1 MELSLE
7 RIASVMFG
15 WLCSA
20 GTLRP
25 LYYTSLM
32 YSWNFR
38 HHFGT
43 ETQIYIPRDYSSL
56 CMLSNPQIQ
65 ILIRRYILTP
75 LHIFSVSNWPL
86 ILSQNSPLSLLPQTT
101 LSKPATS
108 FSRANELW
116 MRSLALIE
124 CWLKNLRFIVI
135 DWKGY
140 LLLFRNF
147 LKENTCR
154 V

>member
-1 MELSLE
+1 MQLSLE
-7 RIASVMFG
+7 RVARVMFG
-15 WLCSA
+15 WLYAA
-20 GTLRP
+20 GTLKP

-32 YSWNFR
+32 NSCNFR
-38 HHFGT
+38 HHLVLKPKSISP
-43 ETQIYIPRDYSSL
+43 EAILRLL
-56 CMLSNPQIQ
+56 CYLTLKGIW
-65 ILIRRYILTP
+65 RYILTP
-75 LHIFSVSNWPL
+75 LHILSVSNWPL

-108 FSRANELW
+108 FSGANELW
-116 MRSLALIE
+116 MRLLALIE
-124 CWLKNLRFIVI
+124 CDNEGWNLRLIVI

>member
-32 YSWNFR
+32 YSWNFG

-116 MRSLALIE
+116 MRPLALIE
-124 CWLKNLRFIVI
+124 CWLKNLRLIVI